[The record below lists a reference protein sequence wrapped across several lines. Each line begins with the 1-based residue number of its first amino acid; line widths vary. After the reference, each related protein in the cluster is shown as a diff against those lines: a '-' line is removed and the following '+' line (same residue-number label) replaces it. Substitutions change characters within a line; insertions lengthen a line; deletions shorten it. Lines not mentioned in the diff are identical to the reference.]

1 MMHFFEEEPE
11 KENRIFW
18 VVILAVAILV
28 VVFIFK
34 VYVEFYLNIN

>member
-18 VVILAVAILV
+18 VVILAVAIV
-28 VVFIFK
+28 VIAFI
-34 VYVEFYLNIN
+34 VEIFVGFYLNIN

>member
-11 KENRIFW
+11 KENRTFW

-28 VVFIFK
+28 VVFIVEIFI
-34 VYVEFYLNIN
+34 EFYLNIN

>member
-18 VVILAVAILV
+18 AVILAVAIV
-28 VVFIFK
+28 VIVFIFK
-34 VYVEFYLNIN
+34 VFIEFYLNIN